1 RSEHTWLTVAQCS
14 HPSSPTATPTTDIH
28 TLSLPTLFRSQRK
41 LRRRIDFDP
50 ETNHWS
56 PVIAENLSGRSHS
69 LLAVRRL
76 WDHLEEAVR
85 SEEHTSELQ
94 SPYDLVCR
102 LLLEKKKLAAD
113 CMRSLRCD

>member
-1 RSEHTWLTVAQCS
+1 SIATRDQICEPSCDRTRTLAHGGLLLTGSNQRHV
-14 HPSSPTATPTTDIH
+14 IGV
-28 TLSLPTLFRSQRK
+28 QRK

-76 WDHLEEAVR
+76 WDHLAIV
-85 SEEHTSELQ
+85 
-94 SPYDLVCR
+94 DLVKEARNVFGLVHLCHR
-102 LLLEKKKLAAD
+102 AP
-113 CMRSLRCD
+113 